1 MLVLVVIVLSAM
13 MLYHTLRFC
22 VTHIFGLGLLSSDRF
37 KSPRLRDGARFF
49 IVGLPHSGKE
59 ELLSRIK
66 KIKRIDDA
74 HTKEIDLN
82 ANSMEVSHDCE
93 LVIANYFHLNV
104 NNHESNLKKLEK
116 LEALNKHPHLIVAVT
131 SDLEPSTILDFYDKM
146 ANYYRNVKGDYEL
159 EGNYRKCKQAYRKW
173 KHILS
178 QYTTYYHPLKVQHQ
192 FDQTDINAELS
203 HGDYLPRLYKDV
215 LAPMETT
222 RDRERMILHVENLSQ
237 LYYQAIWNC
246 LSPSEKFILLDLA
259 KDGFV
264 NMRNM
269 KVIRALRQ
277 KGILMLNNS
286 LQIMNKSFNNFIL
299 SIVDEDADI
308 KKEEEVRKKGS
319 WNTLHLI
326 LVITIVSIIAFLG
339 IAQQQVFKSF
349 EAILAAITALLPLLA
364 RLGGI
369 FSGSKAKE

>member
-1 MLVLVVIVLSAM
+1 
-13 MLYHTLRFC
+13 
-22 VTHIFGLGLLSSDRF
+22 
-37 KSPRLRDGARFF
+37 
-49 IVGLPHSGKE
+49 
-59 ELLSRIK
+59 
-66 KIKRIDDA
+66 
-74 HTKEIDLN
+74 
-82 ANSMEVSHDCE
+82 
-93 LVIANYFHLNV
+93 
-104 NNHESNLKKLEK
+104 
-116 LEALNKHPHLIVAVT
+116 
-131 SDLEPSTILDFYDKM
+131 
-146 ANYYRNVKGDYEL
+146 
-159 EGNYRKCKQAYRKW
+159 
-173 KHILS
+173 
-178 QYTTYYHPLKVQHQ
+178 
-192 FDQTDINAELS
+192 
-203 HGDYLPRLYKDV
+203 
-215 LAPMETT
+215 METT

-246 LSPSEKFILLDLA
+246 LSPSEKFILHDLA

-277 KGILMLNNS
+277 KGILILTNS
-286 LQIMNKSFNNFIL
+286 LHINKSFNNFIL
-299 SIVDEDADI
+299 SIVDEDSDI

-364 RLGGI
+364 RFGGI

>member
-1 MLVLVVIVLSAM
+1 
-13 MLYHTLRFC
+13 
-22 VTHIFGLGLLSSDRF
+22 
-37 KSPRLRDGARFF
+37 
-49 IVGLPHSGKE
+49 
-59 ELLSRIK
+59 
-66 KIKRIDDA
+66 
-74 HTKEIDLN
+74 
-82 ANSMEVSHDCE
+82 
-93 LVIANYFHLNV
+93 
-104 NNHESNLKKLEK
+104 
-116 LEALNKHPHLIVAVT
+116 
-131 SDLEPSTILDFYDKM
+131 M

-178 QYTTYYHPLKVQHQ
+178 QYTTYYHPLKTQHQ

-246 LSPSEKFILLDLA
+246 LSPSEKFILHDLA

-277 KGILMLNNS
+277 KGILILTNS
-286 LQIMNKSFNNFIL
+286 LHINKSFNNFIL
-299 SIVDEDADI
+299 SIVDEDSDI

-364 RLGGI
+364 RFGGI